1 LDTCLTDG
9 ECRRHPGDGIVG
21 AVAGRQPITLEE
33 VLTSSDAWK
42 RVSAAAVVSLGMGFA
57 FIPTAFADE
66 DAPQDPAVA
75 VDAVPMSD
83 SATPAAVQACGNFA
97 QALDGAATYYGEFS
111 DSFEGS
117 DYNDPAVQS
126 SNEVG
131 RTALRQA
138 AGVAME
144 SANTPGLDP
153 SVGDPMR
160 AWSADATKLLLK
172 MALRIP
178 GDSLNNTAT
187 EMNTDATN
195 AQQACAA
202 AGTHA

>member
-1 LDTCLTDG
+1 MW
-9 ECRRHPGDGIVG
+9 ER
-21 AVAGRQPITLEE
+21 AVAASTI
-33 VLTSSDAWK
+33 
-42 RVSAAAVVSLGMGFA
+42 SLGLGFA
-57 FIPTAFADE
+57 CLPIAFAD
-66 DAPQDPAVA
+66 DDIAPPNPAVQ

-83 SATPAAVQACGNFA
+83 DAQAPAVIACGNFA
-97 QALDGAATYYGEFS
+97 QALDGAAQYYGEFS

-138 AGVAME
+138 AGVATE

-153 SVGDPMR
+153 GISAPMR

-178 GDSLNNTAT
+178 GDSLNATAT
-187 EMNTDATN
+187 EMNNDATN
-195 AQQACAA
+195 AQEACAA

>member
-1 LDTCLTDG
+1 M
-9 ECRRHPGDGIVG
+9 
-21 AVAGRQPITLEE
+21 
-33 VLTSSDAWK
+33 WK
-42 RVSAAAVVSLGMGFA
+42 RVSAASAISLGLGFA
-57 FIPTAFADE
+57 FAPMAFADE
-66 DAPQDPAVA
+66 DAPQNPAVA

-83 SATPAAVQACGNFA
+83 AAAPAAVAACGDFA

-126 SNEVG
+126 SNQVG

-138 AGVAME
+138 AGVAMD

-153 SVGDPMR
+153 SVADPMR

-187 EMNTDATN
+187 EMNNDATN

>member
-1 LDTCLTDG
+1 VISFG
-9 ECRRHPGDGIVG
+9 V
-21 AVAGRQPITLEE
+21 
-33 VLTSSDAWK
+33 
-42 RVSAAAVVSLGMGFA
+42 GFA
-57 FIPTAFADE
+57 FLPTALAD
-66 DAPQDPAVA
+66 DAAPQDPAVQ

-83 SATPAAVQACGNFA
+83 NAQPAAVTACGNFA
-97 QALDGAATYYGEFS
+97 QALDGAATYYGSFS

-153 SVGDPMR
+153 AVGDPMR

-178 GDSLNNTAT
+178 GDSLNTTAT
-187 EMNTDATN
+187 EMNDDATN

>member
-1 LDTCLTDG
+1 MVPTPWFDCDTNS
-9 ECRRHPGDGIVG
+9 
-21 AVAGRQPITLEE
+21 LEE
-33 VLTSSDAWK
+33 TLSSS
-42 RVSAAAVVSLGMGFA
+42 RVMTRAAAASLISLGMGFA
-57 FIPTAFADE
+57 SIPTAFADD
-66 DAPQDPAVA
+66 DAPQDPAIQVN
-75 VDAVPMSD
+75 AVPMSD
-83 SATPAAVQACGNFA
+83 NAQPAAVVACANFA

-144 SANTPGLDP
+144 AANTPGLDP
-153 SVGDPMR
+153 QVGDPMR
-160 AWSADATKLLLK
+160 SWSVDATKLLFK
-172 MALRIP
+172 MGLHIP
-178 GDSLNNTAT
+178 GESLNNTAT

>member
-1 LDTCLTDG
+1 M
-9 ECRRHPGDGIVG
+9 
-21 AVAGRQPITLEE
+21 
-33 VLTSSDAWK
+33 TSRAWE
-42 RVSAAAVVSLGMGFA
+42 RAAAASLITLGMGFA
-57 FIPTAFADE
+57 FTPIALADD
-66 DAPQDPAVA
+66 DAAADNPAVQVA
-75 VDAVPMSD
+75 AVPMSD
-83 SATPAAVQACGNFA
+83 NAHPAAVTACGNFG
-97 QALDGAATYYGEFS
+97 QALDGASTYYGEFS

-131 RTALRQA
+131 RTALREA
-138 AGVAME
+138 AGVAMD
-144 SANTPGLDP
+144 AAGTPGLDA
-153 SVGDPMR
+153 SIADPMR

-178 GDSLNNTAT
+178 GDSLNTTAT

>member
-1 LDTCLTDG
+1 MS
-9 ECRRHPGDGIVG
+9 
-21 AVAGRQPITLEE
+21 AIT
-33 VLTSSDAWK
+33 
-42 RVSAAAVVSLGMGFA
+42 LGMGLTNVA
-57 FIPTAFADE
+57 TAFADD
-66 DAPQDPAVA
+66 DAVPDNPAVA

-83 SATPAAVQACGNFA
+83 DAAPPAVTACGNFA
-97 QALDGAATYYGEFS
+97 QALDGAAEYYGEFS

-126 SNEVG
+126 SNQVG

-138 AGVAME
+138 AGVATE

-153 SVGDPMR
+153 SIADPMR

-178 GDSLNNTAT
+178 GDSLNTTAT
-187 EMNTDATN
+187 EMNNDATN

>member
-1 LDTCLTDG
+1 
-9 ECRRHPGDGIVG
+9 
-21 AVAGRQPITLEE
+21 
-33 VLTSSDAWK
+33 
-42 RVSAAAVVSLGMGFA
+42 MGLA
-57 FIPTAFADE
+57 FVPTAFADD
-66 DAPQDPAVA
+66 DATPQSPGVA

-83 SATPAAVQACGNFA
+83 AASPAAVTACGNFA
-97 QALDGAATYYGEFS
+97 QALDTAAQYYGDFS

-126 SNEVG
+126 SNQVG

-138 AGVAME
+138 AGVATD
-144 SANTPGLDP
+144 SANTPELDP
-153 SVGDPMR
+153 SIADPMR

-178 GDSLNNTAT
+178 GDSLNTTAT

>member
-1 LDTCLTDG
+1 
-9 ECRRHPGDGIVG
+9 
-21 AVAGRQPITLEE
+21 
-33 VLTSSDAWK
+33 
-42 RVSAAAVVSLGMGFA
+42 M
-57 FIPTAFADE
+57 PTAFAD
-66 DAPQDPAVA
+66 DDVAPPNPAVQ

-83 SATPAAVQACGNFA
+83 NAQPAAIVACGNFA
-97 QALDGAATYYGEFS
+97 QALDGAAQYYGEFS

-138 AGVAME
+138 AGVAID
-144 SANTPGLDP
+144 SANTPGLD
-153 SVGDPMR
+153 VAVAAPMR

-178 GDSLNNTAT
+178 GDSLNATAT
-187 EMNTDATN
+187 EMNNDATN
-195 AQQACAA
+195 AQEACAA

>member
-1 LDTCLTDG
+1 MK
-9 ECRRHPGDGIVG
+9 
-21 AVAGRQPITLEE
+21 
-33 VLTSSDAWK
+33 SSHVWK
-42 RVSAAAVVSLGMGFA
+42 RAAAASLISLAMGFA
-57 FIPTAFADE
+57 LVPTAFADE
-66 DAPQDPAVA
+66 DAAPQDPAVQVQA
-75 VDAVPMSD
+75 VTMSD
-83 SATPAAVQACGNFA
+83 NAQPAAVVACGNFA
-97 QALDGAATYYGEFS
+97 QALDGASIYYGEFS

-138 AGVAME
+138 AGVAID

-153 SVGDPMR
+153 SVADPMR

-178 GDSLNNTAT
+178 GDSLNTTAT
-187 EMNTDATN
+187 EMNNDATN